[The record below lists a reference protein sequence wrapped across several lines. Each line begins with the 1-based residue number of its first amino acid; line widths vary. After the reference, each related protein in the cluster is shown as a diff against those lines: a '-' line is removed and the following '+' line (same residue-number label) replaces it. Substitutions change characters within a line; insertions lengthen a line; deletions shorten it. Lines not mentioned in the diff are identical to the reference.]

1 MISRIGLLTSGGDA
15 PGMNPCIRS
24 VVRTAIHCGCRMIGI
39 QRGFAGLLEQ
49 EMEEMTLRSV
59 SNIIQRGG
67 TILKTSRCKE
77 MFDREGRAKAG
88 RILRGNNIDGIIV
101 IGGDGSFRGAHLL
114 YKEEG
119 VNVIG
124 LPGTIDND
132 LYGTDYTI
140 GYDTAVNTALESI
153 DKIRDTAASHDR
165 IFFVEVMGRHSG
177 FIAIEV
183 GLAGGAEEI
192 LIPETSTKVPDLC
205 ERILAGIKKGKT
217 SSMIVVAEGD
227 EAGNAISIAKKV
239 KNRTGLDSRVC
250 ILGHIQR
257 GGSPSA
263 NDRVLATKLGFHAVN
278 ALLDNKIDVMVGEIR
293 GEICYTPLQ
302 ETWTKRKP
310 INRELLDLAKIMAL

>member
-1 MISRIGLLTSGGDA
+1 MISRIGILTSGGDA

-24 VVRTAIHCGCRMIGI
+24 VVRTAIHHGCKVIGI
-39 QRGFAGLLEQ
+39 QSGYAGLLEQ
-49 EMEEMTLRSV
+49 ELQEMNMRSV

-77 MFDREGRAKAG
+77 MHEREGRAKAG
-88 RILRGNNIDGIIV
+88 RILRGHDINGLIV
-101 IGGDGSFRGAHLL
+101 IGGDGSFHGAHLL

-165 IFFVEVMGRHSG
+165 LFLVEVMGRHAG
-177 FIAIEV
+177 FIALAV
-183 GLAGGAEEI
+183 GIAGGAEEI
-192 LIPETSTKVPDLC
+192 LIPETPTDVPALC
-205 ERILAGIKKGKT
+205 ERILNGIKKGKT
-217 SSMIVVAEGD
+217 SSIIVVAEGD
-227 EAGNAISIAKKV
+227 EAGNALTIAEKL

-257 GGSPSA
+257 GGSPGA
-263 NDRVLATKLGFHAVN
+263 NDRVLATKLGYHAVN
-278 ALLDNKIDVMVGEIR
+278 AILDGKTDVMVGEVNGDIH
-293 GEICYTPLQ
+293 YTSL
-302 ETWTKRKP
+302 EDTWTKTKKFDQD
-310 INRELLDLAKIMAL
+310 LLELAKIMAL